1 MARRL
6 VDGESDALIVNG
18 TTGESPTVFYPQKM
32 KLFEAVLSEVKG
44 EVPVIA
50 NVGDNC
56 TADTVDF
63 ARDVQKLGVD
73 AFMLVVPYYNKPP
86 AKKVLYQH
94 FKTIADAVD
103 LPIILYNIPGQYWY

>member
-86 AKKVLYQH
+86 ARRP
-94 FKTIADAVD
+94 
-103 LPIILYNIPGQYWY
+103 LPAFQDYCRCS

>member
-1 MARRL
+1 
-6 VDGESDALIVNG
+6 
-18 TTGESPTVFYPQKM
+18 M

-50 NVGDNC
+50 NVGDHC

-73 AFMLVVPYYNKPP
+73 AFMLVVPYYNKP
-86 AKKVLYQH
+86 AKKASISTLRLLQMPSTFLLFCTTSPVVLVS
-94 FKTIADAVD
+94 I
-103 LPIILYNIPGQYWY
+103 

>member
-1 MARRL
+1 MCIR
-6 VDGESDALIVNG
+6 DSD
-18 TTGESPTVFYPQKM
+18 
-32 KLFEAVLSEVKG
+32 G

-73 AFMLVVPYYNKPP
+73 GFMLVVPYYNKPP
-86 AKKVLYQH
+86 QEGLYQH
-94 FKTIADAVD
+94 FKTC
-103 LPIILYNIPGQYWY
+103 LLYTSRSLLK